1 MERVFFFSRSIAIT
15 LKVFKN
21 HFSFLCIIKKGSLT
35 LFFFIFFPTIEN
47 GFSHTAAPPPHTQ
60 LVHRATIAIGKPSL
74 ICLFLLVSRC
84 LILVVRV
91 KHIIAREGTHFPH
104 TRVLAPIQQ
113 GTQRSRQAQTFP
125 VEGYQL
131 AVAVVVVCRSAK
143 VRSVRVQPL
152 PTTTTRA
159 AASSNKVNDK
169 TFHL

>member
-35 LFFFIFFPTIEN
+35 LFFIFFPTIEY

-60 LVHRATIAIGKPSL
+60 LVHRATIAIGKPSI

-84 LILVVRV
+84 LILVVRA

-125 VEGYQL
+125 VEGNQV
-131 AVAVVVVCRSAK
+131 AVAVVVVRRSAK

-152 PTTTTRA
+152 PTTTARA

>member
-15 LKVFKN
+15 LKVFKH

-35 LFFFIFFPTIEN
+35 LFFIFFPTIEY

-60 LVHRATIAIGKPSL
+60 LVHRTTIAIGKPSL

-84 LILVVRV
+84 LILVVRA

-113 GTQRSRQAQTFP
+113 GSRQAQTFP
-125 VEGYQL
+125 VEGNQL
-131 AVAVVVVCRSAK
+131 AVAVVVVRRSAK

-152 PTTTTRA
+152 PTTTTTRA